1 MTRTRADGVRIDNI
15 QIRGR
20 VADYNE
26 PYPGLFFTD
35 GTCSDDLSFVH
46 DGNINFKR
54 SAGETSDAL
63 RYYAEPTDAQPI
75 WRLRANGHIEYAG
88 VHADAAHAAVIDAM
102 PDHCFSAGAQ
112 FQRAVSITVTPS
124 LGKGCRG
131 RDVSNYSYAAKLIE
145 DGLVQSGVLRGD
157 EADKVA
163 SMTLYAP
170 VVDRGSP
177 SGLHVTIT
185 EVPA

>member
-1 MTRTRADGVRIDNI
+1 MSRT
-15 QIRGR
+15 
-20 VADYNE
+20 
-26 PYPGLFFTD
+26 
-35 GTCSDDLSFVH
+35 LSIFV
-46 DGNINFKR
+46 
-54 SAGETSDAL
+54 
-63 RYYAEPTDAQPI
+63 PI
-75 WRLRANGHIEYAG
+75 MPPSTNSIYAG
-88 VHADAAHAAVIDAM
+88 CHWAKRKKHADAAHAAVIDAM